1 MGDEVADRGRA
12 HDRRQL
18 VTESDMA
25 DAPEPDPGESFDD
38 FMSRCEDET
47 DGDRDACQV
56 AWEDRGARSSATRT
70 IAAVEH
76 KTNASEVEDFEF
88 ILSDESVD
96 RMGDVIQLDGWKL
109 SAFKRNPIALFGH
122 QSSFPIGTWK
132 HIRIEDGALRAKLVM
147 APAGTSDRIDEI
159 RRLIDAKIL
168 KATSVGFRPIKYEPI
183 DVDDPWGGYKFI
195 EHELVETSV
204 VSVPANPNALAV
216 AKSLDISAATLALVF
231 AGKGKGNGNGIVR
244 RSTGGQADTQQRRTE
259 RTKAMTP
266 SQRIKEIDGQLS
278 VLRAA
283 LQAHF
288 DGLDDDNVSDADLQ
302 KSNDLAADIKKK
314 NTQRESFV
322 EMERALG
329 LATSEE
335 TAAHEIRMPVRK
347 IAAPTEGSTKVYA
360 AVDKD
365 AYKPGDY
372 VWKSLVVL
380 TKLQGDRY
388 RKASALDVL
397 RDTVGENDKVRAVFE
412 ALVGKAASVPALTTA
427 TGWAIELVRTEYAA
441 WMDSLLPVAVAPRL
455 INRGMSFAFGTNGI
469 ISIPMR
475 NATPTVAGS
484 FVGEGA
490 AIPVRQAAFA
500 AQQLS
505 PKKLAV
511 ISTFSREISEHSD
524 PQIEGI
530 LRQAIVDDTA
540 VAIDSVLLDA
550 NPATAIRPAGL
561 RNGVATLTPTAGG
574 GFAAVVGDIKG
585 LAGALTTSTLGN
597 LRDPV
602 WLMSPALELA
612 LMLTVMP
619 NGAWAFPDIKSGSF
633 MGWPTIVSATVTA
646 DTLYL
651 VDAADFASA
660 SGPPRFDVSD
670 QATLHMEDT
679 APLPISATGTPN
691 VVAAPVRSL
700 WQTDTLGIRMIQ
712 QMNWL
717 MRRAAMVAYVTGVT
731 WK

>member
-1 MGDEVADRGRA
+1 
-12 HDRRQL
+12 
-18 VTESDMA
+18 MA
-25 DAPEPDPGESFDD
+25 DAPEPDPGESFDE

-47 DGDRDACQV
+47 DGDTEACQV
-56 AWEDRGARSSATRT
+56 AWEDRN
-70 IAAVEH
+70 AVVAGTKRAKPGDVVH
-76 KTNASEVEDFEF
+76 KTNAADVEDFEF

-96 RMGDVIQLDGWKL
+96 RMGDVIKLDGWKL
-109 SAFKRNPIALFGH
+109 SAFKKNPIALFGH

-132 HIRIEDGALRAKLVM
+132 NIRIEDGALRAKLAM

-159 RRLIDAKIL
+159 RRLIDAGIL
-168 KATSVGFRPIKYEPI
+168 KATSVGFRPIKYQAI
-183 DVDDPWGGYKFI
+183 DPDDPWGGYKFL

-216 AKSLDISAATLALVF
+216 AKSMNISAATLELVF
-231 AGKGKGNGNGIVR
+231 AGQGKGNGNGIVR
-244 RSTGGQADTQQRRTE
+244 RSTGGQADTQRRPTE
-259 RTKAMTP
+259 RTTAMTP
-266 SQRIKEIDGQLS
+266 SQRVKEANGELA

-283 LQAHF
+283 LQQHS
-288 DGLDDDNVSDADLQ
+288 DSLDDNDISDEEM
-302 KSNDLAADIKKK
+302 KKTNDLAAQIKRKE
-314 NTQRESFV
+314 TQRDSFL

-329 LATSEE
+329 LATTEE

-347 IAAPTEGSTKVYA
+347 IEAPTAGSQRVYA

-372 VWKSLVVL
+372 VWKSLVIL

-388 RKASALDVL
+388 RKSNALDVL

-412 ALVGKAASVPALTTA
+412 ALVGKAASVPALTSA
-427 TGWAIELVRTEYAA
+427 AGWAAELVRTEYAA
-441 WMDSLLPVAVAPRL
+441 WMESLLPVAVAPRL
-455 INRGMSFAFGTNGI
+455 IARGMSFSFGTNGI

-475 NATPTVAGS
+475 AATPTVAGS

-500 AQQLS
+500 AQQLT

-530 LRQAIVDDTA
+530 LRQAIVDD
-540 VAIDSVLLDA
+540 
-550 NPATAIRPAGL
+550 
-561 RNGVATLTPTAGG
+561 
-574 GFAAVVGDIKG
+574 VGDVKA

-602 WLMSPALELA
+602 WLMSPLLELA
-612 LMLTVMP
+612 LALTVMP
-619 NGAWAFPDIKSGSF
+619 NGGWAFPELKSSGSF
-633 MGWPTIVSATVTA
+633 MGWPTIVSPTVTA

-700 WQTDTLGIRMIQ
+700 WQTDTLGIRMIE

-717 MRRAAMVAYVTGVT
+717 MRRPGMVAYVTGVT